1 MKCLHF
7 AKKIRKKL
15 DCLGLLEKIKLKKE
29 GNMKLKKL
37 IKIFMILMLIA
48 ASLYISS
55 ECILRMNIY
64 EYIFAHVSAHQ
75 AFHKAVRLCEKNQ
88 EEIMGISAE
97 FLTKAEPGM
106 SSKEIAN
113 LCKWFEDKPERAWLG
128 RITSMDYPDYERR
141 LKDRLT
147 YCYKDFR
154 YRDNYE
160 IRVCNVEILY
170 IDTKEMAKEIIEE
183 EYFSGRSVYHNLK
196 KINDN
201 LYVIITQWTTE

>member
-1 MKCLHF
+1 
-7 AKKIRKKL
+7 
-15 DCLGLLEKIKLKKE
+15 
-29 GNMKLKKL
+29 MKLKKI
-37 IKIFMILMLIA
+37 IKIFMVLMLIA
-48 ASLYISS
+48 ASMWISS

-97 FLTKAEPGM
+97 FLAKAEPDM
-106 SSKEIAN
+106 SSKERDN
-113 LCKWFEDKPERAWLG
+113 LRKWFEDEPKRAWLG

-147 YCYKDFR
+147 YCYKAFR

-160 IRVCNVEILY
+160 MRACTVEILY
-170 IDTKEMAKEIIEE
+170 VDTEEMVRDIIEE
-183 EYFSGRSVYHNLK
+183 EYFAGWSVCHNLE
-196 KINDN
+196 KINEH
-201 LYVIITQWTTE
+201 LYVILTQWTIE